1 MGKNIKIFVNGKE
14 KLVGTNTVILALL
27 KELKLQPNRV
37 AVEINKNVIPRQDFS
52 NYVLQAGD
60 KVEIV
65 RFVGGG

>member
-27 KELKLQPNRV
+27 KELKLQPDRV

>member
-1 MGKNIKIFVNGKE
+1 MEKNIKIFVNGKE